1 MRISVITP
9 ALPTRMGQLQ
19 DALVSVEAQT
29 RPPIE
34 HLIGLDYQRRGTG
47 PVKTD
52 LALAAQGDWVATLED
67 DDFLHP
73 EHLDTLAAHTDGAD
87 IVYSWCAVR
96 GRPGWSPNREFD
108 PIALRAGNFIPST
121 ALIRRGLI
129 VGLWGWRSG
138 AACAHGWEDWDFWL
152 RALDFGAR
160 FRCVPQVTWT
170 YCFGAGN
177 KTFHGEK
184 GAF

>member
-9 ALPTRMGQLQ
+9 ALPTRLGQLK
-19 DALVSVEAQT
+19 DALASVEAQT

-34 HLIGLDYQRRGTG
+34 HLVGLDYQRRGTG

-96 GRPGWSPNREFD
+96 GRPGWTPNRLFD
-108 PIALRAGNFIPST
+108 PVALRAGNFIPST
-121 ALIRRGLI
+121 ALIRRALI
-129 VGLWGWRSG
+129 VRLWGWRQS
-138 AACAHGWEDWDFWL
+138 AACEHVW
-152 RALDFGAR
+152 
-160 FRCVPQVTWT
+160 
-170 YCFGAGN
+170 
-177 KTFHGEK
+177 
-184 GAF
+184 